1 MTMRLIV
8 QQGRG
13 GRREHAAQAAQALRL
28 ERGLLT
34 IGRGQDC
41 DLVLQ
46 DTQVS
51 RRHAELRR
59 HGDQWFLVD
68 LGSTNGTFVGGA
80 LLRPN
85 EACLLLPG
93 IPVQI
98 GDAQLTLEEEPSP
111 SLASLGGSPQEPL
124 AAASMRHTS
133 GNKIPSRLVGLARLA
148 VVVGGALLI
157 IGSLLP
163 WIRVEVTV
171 PLAGRILDQIYD
183 GLDSGQAG
191 LFIGMAV
198 AALLLV
204 VLDVVVRLGRPE
216 LPSVVHSARASG
228 LPSVA
233 HSARAPGLS
242 LVAHSARAPGLPSVA
257 HSATATG
264 LPSVAIGLGQ
274 SLAGVVAAVSAGVDV
289 YRYYQLGTKEFLGI
303 SLVDIYFN
311 YLSDEVH
318 ISGQFGVYLV
328 AVGLILLIVGGL
340 LRLLSAAWA

>member
-233 HSARAPGLS
+233 HSA
-242 LVAHSARAPGLPSVA
+242 
-257 HSATATG
+257 TATG

>member
-13 GRREHAAQAAQALRL
+13 GRREHATPAAQALRL

-51 RRHAELRR
+51 RHHAELRR
-59 HGDQWFLVD
+59 QGDQWFLVD
-68 LGSTNGTFVGGA
+68 LGSTNGTFVGGTP
-80 LLRPN
+80 LRPN

-233 HSARAPGLS
+233 HSA
-242 LVAHSARAPGLPSVA
+242 
-257 HSATATG
+257 TATG